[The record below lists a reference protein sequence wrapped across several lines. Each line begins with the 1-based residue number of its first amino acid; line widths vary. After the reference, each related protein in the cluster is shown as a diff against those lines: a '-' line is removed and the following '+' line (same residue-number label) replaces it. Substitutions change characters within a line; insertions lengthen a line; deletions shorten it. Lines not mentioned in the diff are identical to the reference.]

1 MQDRPT
7 PTLYEEGFTL
17 PEILIVVSIVAALA
31 LMLLANGAGARQQTN
46 VGICLN
52 NLRTIA
58 TAAEQFHTATQ
69 KYPAGTNADVNTTLF
84 ANPTVTTV
92 SYLAG
97 QPNDP
102 ADTTGAAT
110 YKYSYTAATATVG
123 EYYTI
128 TCPGLHPKETLAGQV
143 PNGASETTGTI
154 QFDSRSAGL
163 KAL

>member
-1 MQDRPT
+1 MQDSSRPA
-7 PTLYEEGFTL
+7 PLEEGITL
-17 PEILIVVSIVAALA
+17 PEILIVVAIIAGLA
-31 LMLLANGAGARQQTN
+31 LMILTNGAGARQQSN

-52 NLRTIA
+52 NLRTIS
-58 TAAEQFHTATQ
+58 TAAEQYHTATG

-84 ANPTVTTV
+84 ENPNVTTV

-102 ADTTGAAT
+102 ADTTQTAT
-110 YKYSYTAATATVG
+110 YKYTYTASTATTG

-128 TCPGLHPKETLAGQV
+128 TCPGLHPKETLAGSV
-143 PNGASETTGTI
+143 PNGTAETTGTV
-154 QFDSRSAGL
+154 QFDSRTQGI

>member
-1 MQDRPT
+1 MQDPSRPA
-7 PTLYEEGFTL
+7 PLEEGITL
-17 PEILIVVSIVAALA
+17 PEILIVVAIIAGLA
-31 LMLLANGAGARQQTN
+31 LMILTNGAGARQQSN

-52 NLRTIA
+52 NLRTIS
-58 TAAEQFHTATQ
+58 TAAEQYHTATG

-84 ANPTVTTV
+84 ENPNVTTV

-102 ADTTGAAT
+102 ADTTQTAT
-110 YKYSYTAATATVG
+110 YKYTYTASTATTG

-128 TCPGLHPKETLAGQV
+128 TCPGLHPKETLAGSV
-143 PNGASETTGTI
+143 PNGTAETTGTV
-154 QFDSRSAGL
+154 QFDSRTQGI

>member
-1 MQDRPT
+1 MQDPSRPA
-7 PTLYEEGFTL
+7 PLEEGITL
-17 PEILIVVSIVAALA
+17 PEILIVVAIIAGLA
-31 LMLLANGAGARQQTN
+31 LMILTNGAGARQQTN

-97 QPNDP
+97 QPIDP
-102 ADTTGAAT
+102 ADTTQAAT

-128 TCPGLHPKETLAGQV
+128 TCPGLHPKETLAGEV
-143 PNGASETTGTI
+143 PNGVNETTGTM
-154 QFDSRSAGL
+154 QFDS
-163 KAL
+163 

>member
-1 MQDRPT
+1 MQDRSRPA
-7 PTLYEEGFTL
+7 PLEEGITL
-17 PEILIVVSIVAALA
+17 PEILIVVAIIAGLA
-31 LMLLANGAGARQQTN
+31 LMILTNGAGARQQSN

-52 NLRTIA
+52 NLRTIS
-58 TAAEQFHTATQ
+58 TAAEQYHTATG

-84 ANPTVTTV
+84 ENPNVTTV

-102 ADTTGAAT
+102 ADTTQTAT
-110 YKYSYTAATATVG
+110 YKYTYTASTATTG

-128 TCPGLHPKETLAGQV
+128 TCPGLHPKETLAGSV
-143 PNGASETTGTI
+143 PNGTAETTGTV
-154 QFDSRSAGL
+154 QFDSRTQGI

>member
-1 MQDRPT
+1 MQDPSRPA
-7 PTLYEEGFTL
+7 PLEGITL
-17 PEILIVVSIVAALA
+17 PEILIVVAIIAGLA
-31 LMLLANGAGARQQTN
+31 LMILTNGAGARQQSN

-52 NLRTIA
+52 NLRTIS
-58 TAAEQFHTATQ
+58 TAAEQYHTATG

-84 ANPTVTTV
+84 ENPNVTTV

-102 ADTTGAAT
+102 ADTTQTAT
-110 YKYSYTAATATVG
+110 YKYTYTASTATTG

-128 TCPGLHPKETLAGQV
+128 TCPGLHPKETLAGSV
-143 PNGASETTGTI
+143 PNGTAETTGTV
-154 QFDSRSAGL
+154 QFDSRTQGI

>member
-1 MQDRPT
+1 MQDPSRPA
-7 PTLYEEGFTL
+7 PLEEGITL
-17 PEILIVVSIVAALA
+17 PEILIVVAIIAGLA
-31 LMLLANGAGARQQTN
+31 LMILTNGAGARQQSN

-52 NLRTIA
+52 NLRTIS
-58 TAAEQFHTATQ
+58 TAAEQYHTATG

-84 ANPTVTTV
+84 QNPNVTTV

-102 ADTTGAAT
+102 ADTTQTAT
-110 YKYSYTAATATVG
+110 YKYTYTASTATTG

-128 TCPGLHPKETLAGQV
+128 TCPGLHPKETLAGSV
-143 PNGASETTGTI
+143 PNGTAETTGTV
-154 QFDSRSAGL
+154 QFDSRTQGI

>member
-17 PEILIVVSIVAALA
+17 PEILIVVAIIAGLA
-31 LMLLANGAGARQQTN
+31 LMLLSNGAGARQQSAT
-46 VGICLN
+46 GICLN
-52 NLRTIA
+52 NLRTIS
-58 TAAEQFHTATQ
+58 TAAEQFHTATG

-84 ANPTVTTV
+84 QNPTVTTV

-97 QPNDP
+97 TPIDQ
-102 ADTTGAAT
+102 ADTTQVAT
-110 YKYSYTAATATVG
+110 YKYTYTASTATVG
-123 EYYTI
+123 EFYTI
-128 TCPGLHPKETLAGQV
+128 TCPGLHPKETLAGEV

-154 QFDSRSAGL
+154 QFDSRTAGL